1 MMATPTHTPVAL
13 ERTVELLGPALSQP
27 GALVVD
33 LTLGL
38 GGHAKA
44 ILEAFPEAQ
53 LLGIDRDADALSIA
67 SERLASLGPRVTT
80 AHARYDD
87 FPAVLETHFPG
98 RCVDALLLDA
108 GVSSLQLDDVQ
119 RGFSYLH
126 DAALDMR
133 MNPEDP
139 TTAADLVNT
148 LPRAE
153 LQMLFQRFGDEPLAA
168 RYAKAIVTA
177 RQETPL
183 LTTLALVDVIDR
195 ATLGGHPRG
204 GHNAKRV
211 FQALRIAVN
220 HELDSLAAVLPAALD
235 ALCVG
240 GRIVVLSYQSGEDRL
255 VKHDIDAR
263 TRSQAPLD
271 LPVIPE
277 SDQPTFRW
285 LVKSPEGPS
294 PDEAENNP
302 RSRSLR
308 LRAAE
313 KIREGQVR

>member
-13 ERTVELLGPALSQP
+13 DRTVELLAPALSGP
-27 GALVVD
+27 EPLVVD

-38 GGHAKA
+38 AGHA
-44 ILEAFPEAQ
+44 EALLDAFAHIH
-53 LLGIDRDADALSIA
+53 LLGVDRDTEALAIA
-67 SERLASLGPRVTT
+67 RERLARFGSRVTT
-80 AHARYDD
+80 VHARYDEL
-87 FPAVLETHFPG
+87 PAALEHHFPG
-98 RCVDALLLDA
+98 RCVDAVLLDA
-108 GVSSLQLDDVQ
+108 GVSSLQLDRAE
-119 RGFSYLH
+119 RGFSYLT

-133 MNPEDP
+133 MNPEEE

-148 LPRAE
+148 LSRGE
-153 LQMLFQRFGDEPLAA
+153 LQTLFQRFGDEPLAA

-177 RQETPL
+177 REERPL
-183 LTTLALVDVIDR
+183 LTTLQLVDVIDR

-220 HELDSLAAVLPAALD
+220 HELESLAAALPAALD

-263 TRSQAPLD
+263 TRSHAPLD

-285 LVKSPEGPS
+285 LVKSPEGPL
-294 PDEAENNP
+294 PEEAESNP

-313 KIREGQVR
+313 KIRKGQL

>member
-1 MMATPTHTPVAL
+1 MMAIPIHTPVAL
-13 ERTVELLGPALSQP
+13 DRTVELLAPALNGP
-27 GALVVD
+27 EPLMVD

-38 GGHAKA
+38 AGHAEA
-44 ILEAFPEAQ
+44 ILDAVPDVQ
-53 LLGIDRDADALSIA
+53 LLGMDRDTEALAIA
-67 SERLASLGPRVTT
+67 RERLARFGSRVTT
-80 AHARYDD
+80 VHARYDEL
-87 FPAVLETHFPG
+87 PTALESHYPG
-98 RCVDALLLDA
+98 RCVDAVLLDA
-108 GVSSLQLDDVQ
+108 GVSSLQLDRSE
-119 RGFSYLH
+119 RGFSYLT

-133 MNPEDP
+133 MNPEEE

-148 LPRAE
+148 LSRGE
-153 LQMLFQRFGDEPLAA
+153 LQTLFQRFGDEPLAA

-177 RQETPL
+177 REERPL
-183 LTTLALVDVIDR
+183 RTTLQLVDVIDR

-220 HELDSLAAVLPAALD
+220 HELESLAAALPAALD

-240 GRIVVLSYQSGEDRL
+240 GRIVVLSYQSGEDRV
-255 VKHDIDAR
+255 VKHGIDAR
-263 TRSQAPLD
+263 TRSHAPLD

-285 LVKSPEGPS
+285 LVKSPEGPL
-294 PDEAENNP
+294 PEEAESNP

-313 KIREGQVR
+313 KIRKGHVR

>member
-1 MMATPTHTPVAL
+1 MMATPTHTPVAV
-13 ERTVELLGPALSQP
+13 ERTVELLAPALVQP

-38 GGHAKA
+38 GGHATA
-44 ILEAFPEAQ
+44 ILDAFPEAQ
-53 LLGIDRDADALSIA
+53 LLGMDRDSDALAIA
-67 SERLASLGPRVTT
+67 RERLAVFGPRVTT
-80 AHARYDD
+80 VHARYDQL
-87 FPAVLETHFPG
+87 PTALETHFPG

-108 GVSSLQLDDVQ
+108 GVSSLQLDEAK
-119 RGFSYLH
+119 RGFSYLN
-126 DAALDMR
+126 DAPLDMR
-133 MNPEDP
+133 MDPEDG

-148 LPRAE
+148 LSRAE
-153 LQMLFQRFGDEPLAA
+153 LHALFERFGDEPLAA

-177 RQETPL
+177 RQDAPL
-183 LTTLALVDVIDR
+183 LTTLELVGVIDR

-220 HELDSLAAVLPAALD
+220 RELESLGAALPAALD

-255 VKHDIDAR
+255 VKHEIDAR
-263 TRSQAPLD
+263 TRNNAPAD

-285 LVKSPEGPS
+285 LVKSPEGPT
-294 PDEAENNP
+294 PDEAQSNP

>member
-1 MMATPTHTPVAL
+1 MATPTHTPVAL
-13 ERTVELLGPALSQP
+13 ERTVELLAPALVQP

-38 GGHAKA
+38 GGHATAILKA
-44 ILEAFPEAQ
+44 FPEVQLLGMDRDSEALAIARARLEAFE
-53 LLGIDRDADALSIA
+53 
-67 SERLASLGPRVTT
+67 PRVTT
-80 AHARYDD
+80 VHARYDEL
-87 FPAVLETHFPG
+87 PAALAAHFPG
-98 RCVDALLLDA
+98 RCVAALLLDA
-108 GVSSLQLDDVQ
+108 GVSSLQLDEVQ
-119 RGFSYLH
+119 RGFSYLN

-133 MNPEDP
+133 MNPQDDL
-139 TTAADLVNT
+139 TAADLVNT
-148 LPRAE
+148 LSRGE
-153 LQMLFQRFGDEPLAA
+153 LQTLFQRFGDEPLAA

-177 RQETPL
+177 RQDSPL
-183 LTTLALVDVIDR
+183 VTTLQLVSVIDR

-220 HELDSLAAVLPAALD
+220 QELESLTAALPAALD
-235 ALCVG
+235 SLCVG

-255 VKHDIDAR
+255 VKHEIDPR
-263 TRSQAPLD
+263 TRSHAPLD

-277 SDQPTFRW
+277 ADQPTFSW
-285 LVKSPEGPS
+285 LVKSPEGPT
-294 PDEAENNP
+294 PGEAESNP